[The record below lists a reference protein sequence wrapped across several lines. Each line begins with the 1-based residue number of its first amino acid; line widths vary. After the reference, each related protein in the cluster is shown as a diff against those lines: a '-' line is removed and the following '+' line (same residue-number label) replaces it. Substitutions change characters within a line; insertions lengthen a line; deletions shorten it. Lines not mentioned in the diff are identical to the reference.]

1 MRRSIGPSSL
11 GRRLGLVSLLVLVA
25 VVVTPSVAE
34 AAVSVTRA
42 SLSSSGALSVEGRGV
57 GASTTVTVVSPEST
71 ASGRADKSGRFKV
84 SASGYRSS
92 TCKATVSDGST
103 SAVVTLAGCTPTG
116 ATPPPP
122 PTSSA
127 QLTPVSAE
135 LGPGYVGSDFVT
147 FASTGATIT
156 FGPGTVGPVRFEI
169 IAGRLP
175 AGLQLT
181 DPYAGDT
188 PAKSIR
194 AAVTGTPTAV
204 ETVAFTIKATDAN
217 GLQASRTYS
226 ITINPSR
233 TLDIVP
239 QTWATVTVGSFTNLW
254 FEGAGGVKPY
264 RWAVTSGALP
274 PGTGLIQ
281 DNPDGYLVRVSG
293 TPTTRGTY
301 TFTLRLTDAQAAT
314 VSRTFSVTV
323 S

>member
-1 MRRSIGPSSL
+1 
-11 GRRLGLVSLLVLVA
+11 VFLLVLAVLVVA
-25 VVVTPSVAE
+25 PSVAQ
-34 AAVSVTRA
+34 AAVTVTRA

-57 GASTTVTVVSPEST
+57 LAAATVTVVSPEST
-71 ASGRADKSGRFKV
+71 ARGRADKDGRFRI

-92 TCKATVSDGST
+92 TCKATVGDGST

-116 ATPPPP
+116 TNPPPP
-122 PTSSA
+122 PASSA

-147 FASTGATIT
+147 FTSTGATIT
-156 FGPGTVGPVRFEI
+156 FGPDTVGPVRFEI

-181 DPYAGDT
+181 NPYAGDT

-194 AAVTGTPTAV
+194 VAVTGTPTTV

-239 QTWATVTVGSFTNLW
+239 QAWATVTAGAFTNLW
-254 FEGAGGVKPY
+254 IEGAGGVKPY
-264 RWAVTSGALP
+264 RWAITSGVLP
-274 PGTGLIQ
+274 PGMTLIQ
-281 DNPDGYLVRVSG
+281 DNRDGYLVRVGG

-323 S
+323 N